1 MDDGSRLPWIIA
13 IVLLFCAA
21 WFAAAETAFASVS
34 RSRIKLRAER
44 GEESAV
50 KAQWILENFD
60 RAITTLLICTNA
72 VHIAAAALVT
82 VAVTRRWGLSAVS
95 VSTLITTVAVFFA
108 GEMLPKSIAKK
119 YSERIA
125 LSCAPMLR
133 FLMGLLKP
141 LSALL
146 TAVGR
151 GAAKLTRGDAEL
163 SVTEDELYDL
173 IEDMTEEGTLDEEQG
188 DLISSALQFGD
199 VTVESILTPR
209 VDLSAI
215 DIGDSY
221 EEILS
226 QIKSQNHS
234 HLPVYEGSIDNV
246 IGILQIRTFIKAYL
260 RLGAQMDLRELLD
273 EPLFIHQSTN
283 IDELLPI
290 MSRHKQNIAVVTD
303 NYGGTLGIVTVEDI
317 LEELVGEI
325 WDEDDVV
332 EETVVELSEGVYL
345 VDAEESVSDVFEQT
359 DFTDPEEDEELV
371 NTLMGEWAYEQF
383 TAIPQPGDSFEYH
396 GLRVTVAEMEHNRI
410 LKLRVEKLPEETEGG
425 EDA

>member
-13 IVLLFCAA
+13 ILLLLCAA
-21 WFAAAETAFASVS
+21 WLAVAETAFASVS
-34 RSRIKLRAER
+34 RSRIKLRADR
-44 GEESAV
+44 GEERAE
-50 KAQWILENFD
+50 KAQLVLEDFD

-95 VSTLITTVAVFFA
+95 ISTILTTIVVFFA

-119 YSERIA
+119 YSERFA

-133 FLMGLLKP
+133 FLMALLAP
-141 LSALL
+141 LSKLL
-146 TAVGR
+146 TAIGQ

-173 IEDMTEEGTLDEEQG
+173 IEDMTEEGTLNEEQG

-215 DIGDSY
+215 DIGKSY
-221 EEILS
+221 EEILA
-226 QIKSQNHS
+226 QVKSQNHS
-234 HLPVYEGSIDNV
+234 RLPVFEGSIDNI

-260 RLGAQMDLRELLD
+260 RHGAQMDVRELLD
-273 EPLFIHQSTN
+273 KPLFIHQSTN
-283 IDELLPI
+283 IDELLPL
-290 MSRHKQNIAVVTD
+290 MTKARQNIAVVTD

-332 EETVVELSEGVYL
+332 EETVVELGEGVYL

-359 DFTDPEEDEELV
+359 DFSDPEENEELV

-383 TAIPQPGDSFEYH
+383 TAIPKPGDSFEYH

-410 LKLRVEKLPEETEGG
+410 RKLRVEKLPEETEGG
-425 EDA
+425 EET